1 MPVTITVP
9 EETTAR
15 FVVAADRVPADV
27 PAVIRRALPAPYAK
41 AAAERLGTPGL
52 MITVH
57 PADSAPWRLQ
67 RAVGVD
73 AADTEAIERADRHIG
88 VTSVLPVDELPT
100 GLHIVRATALAIAEE
115 VCGVPVDLDTDQ
127 ILPASRPGDFGDFV
141 LADGWLG
148 ASLPPYR
155 AGGRCDA
162 PDDEG
167 CTCVRLR
174 SRGLRR
180 FGIPELE
187 ITGVACTQDVAALNV
202 LRTTAQRLLPL
213 GRHPGRHTVTSEPA
227 LTGTDFA
234 EFWGGRRPMWDDDPV
249 PVRLVEAGPGR
260 LAVEQPA
267 DYPGPLNDWLWDEL
281 PSALHEVLSREPDR
295 TPAASVPGG

>member
-15 FVVAADRVPADV
+15 FVVAADRVPGDIT
-27 PAVIRRALPAPYAK
+27 AVIRRALPGPYAE

-52 MITVH
+52 MVTVH
-57 PADSAPWRLQ
+57 PADSAPWSPH
-67 RAVGVD
+67 RAIGAD
-73 AADTEAIERADRHIG
+73 AADAEAIARADRHIG
-88 VTSVLPVDELPT
+88 VTSVIPVDELPT
-100 GLHIVRATALAIAEE
+100 APHIVRATALAIAEE

-127 ILPASRPGDFGDFV
+127 VLPASRPGGFV

-148 ASLPPYR
+148 ASLTPYR
-155 AGGRCDA
+155 DGGRCEAEPGDA
-162 PDDEG
+162 EG

-202 LRTTAQRLLPL
+202 LRATAQRLLPL

-234 EFWGGRRPMWDDDPV
+234 EFWGARRPMWDDGPV

-260 LAVEQPA
+260 LAIEAPA
-267 DYPGPLNDWLWDEL
+267 DFPGTLNDWLWDEL
-281 PSALHEVLSREPDR
+281 PSALHRVLSRDPDR
-295 TPAASVPGG
+295 TPATSSPGG